1 MPFEI
6 PSVTLTV
13 VYSNGVPPAALTPA
27 RTASDCDRNPMLHG
41 DALFHVVKTPTSGW
55 SNPPFATP
63 VPYIIARDGAW
74 CGPCVTWRLGRPE
87 TRSSFDITGISHGNV
102 AVRLPAQIPPTAVL
116 PPS

>member
-1 MPFEI
+1 M

-13 VYSNGVPPAALTPA
+13 VYSIGVPLAASIPA

-41 DALFHVVKTPTSGW
+41 DALFHVVKAATCGW

-87 TRSSFDITGISHGNV
+87 TRSSFDITGVSAGT
-102 AVRLPAQIPPTAVL
+102 LTQPPTGQIPPTAVL
-116 PPS
+116 SPS